1 MNKSKSPVLTSL
13 GEVLGDF
20 LVGAVVTAVLYF
32 ALLVGGHS
40 SPLGAAFG
48 LGAWVFCIWTGV
60 HCMLTDGG
68 AIVIV
73 SLLLGSVGIAV
84 GIVCFIIWFFMGLLV

>member
-1 MNKSKSPVLTSL
+1 MSKSKSPVLMSL

-20 LVGAVVTAVLYF
+20 LVGAVVTAICYF
-32 ALLVGGHS
+32 AFLAGGHS

-84 GIVCFIIWFFMGLLV
+84 GIVCFIVWFFMGLLV

>member
-1 MNKSKSPVLTSL
+1 MTSQLKSSLTDIL
-13 GEVLGDF
+13 ADVAI
-20 LVGAVVTAVLYF
+20 GAIVTAVLYF
-32 ALLVGGHS
+32 LFLVGGHS

-68 AIVIV
+68 SIVIV

-84 GIVCFIIWFFMGLLV
+84 GIVCLIVWLLMGLLV

>member
-1 MNKSKSPVLTSL
+1 MTNQLKSALTDIF
-13 GEVLGDF
+13 VDAAT
-20 LVGAVVTAVLYF
+20 GAVVTAVLYF
-32 ALLVGGHS
+32 AFLVGGHS

-73 SLLLGSVGIAV
+73 SLLLGCVGIAV
-84 GIVCFIIWFFMGLLV
+84 GIVYLIIWFFMGLFV

>member
-1 MNKSKSPVLTSL
+1 MAGREAYSWYRERN
-13 GEVLGDF
+13 DI
-20 LVGAVVTAVLYF
+20 
-32 ALLVGGHS
+32 GGL
-40 SPLGAAFG
+40 PLGAAFG

-73 SLLLGSVGIAV
+73 SLLLGCVGIAV
-84 GIVCFIIWFFMGLLV
+84 GIVYLIIWFFMGLFV

>member
-1 MNKSKSPVLTSL
+1 MTNQLKSALTDIFSDA
-13 GEVLGDF
+13 VI
-20 LVGAVVTAVLYF
+20 GAVVTAVLYF
-32 ALLVGGHS
+32 AFLVGGHS

-48 LGAWVFCIWTGV
+48 LGAWVFCIFTGV

-73 SLLLGSVGIAV
+73 SLLLGSIGIAV
-84 GIVCFIIWFFMGLLV
+84 GIVCFIVWFFLGLLV